1 MSEVTIQFLDN
12 LWAVKGPERG
22 APERAVYVSMK
33 GRESLERGSVYGALD
48 LDEAKAAR
56 VALNAAIAAA
66 EERIEEA
73 KRPREPQ
80 VDGAVVKFR
89 GRVPAYRGRVGYLWR
104 FTTIDREFTWDE
116 LLKFVGH
123 TDFEILYPTTK
134 GDES

>member
-1 MSEVTIQFLDN
+1 MSEMTIQFHDN
-12 LWAVKGPERG
+12 RRAVKGPERG

-33 GRESLERGSVYGALD
+33 GRESLERGSVYGVLD

-66 EERIEEA
+66 EKRIEEA
-73 KRPREPQ
+73 KRPLEPQ
-80 VDGAVVKFR
+80 TQAVVKFKY
-89 GRVPAYRGRVGYLWR
+89 RVPAYRDFDDKWR
-104 FTTIDREFTWDE
+104 FTGVPEEPRTWDE
-116 LLKFVGH
+116 LLEFVGH